1 MGCTSSKQKSGYVR
15 GVPPFVRADALDMAI
30 NAKSVLVLDCSVDLP
45 KGSEASTTAKEE
57 YLNGHIPTAHFMDL
71 QNCKDKS
78 SPYPMMIPPLS

>member
-15 GVPPFVRADALDMAI
+15 GVPPFVRADALDKAI

-45 KGSEASTTAKEE
+45 KGAEDAKTVKEE

-71 QNCKDKS
+71 EKCRDKS
-78 SPYPMMIPPLS
+78 SPYANMIPPLS